1 MNFSGVLAL
10 IVTIYVLERVARALF
25 PIREFIAATRDQT
38 VHVTGERVRNN
49 LARWTRLF
57 LSISIQTRTL
67 LLLTFHCFS
76 LHLVVAQLF
85 QTFVRD
91 KTELKVG
98 WDSSLRSNFGYQG
111 FETRFT
117 VDIEMRMSLIQIRM
131 FEKREN
137 CGCFERRG
145 RWSKFRWK
153 REGRERERERTE
165 RERQGRDKQK
175 SVVILFWLNAEEL
188 WIIKLPTTTMSKEST
203 LRGYVKLPW

>member
-49 LARWTRLF
+49 LARRTRLF

-67 LLLTFHCFS
+67 LLLLLLTFHCFS
-76 LHLVVAQLF
+76 LHFVAQLF
-85 QTFVRD
+85 ETFVRD

-98 WDSSLRSNFGYQG
+98 WESSSRSNFGYQG

-145 RWSKFRWK
+145 RWSKFRW
-153 REGRERERERTE
+153 ERERREKERGK
-165 RERQGRDKQK
+165 R
-175 SVVILFWLNAEEL
+175 
-188 WIIKLPTTTMSKEST
+188 
-203 LRGYVKLPW
+203 

>member
-38 VHVTGERVRNN
+38 EHVTGERVRNN
-49 LARWTRLF
+49 LATNKLGHFFF
-57 LSISIQTRTL
+57 LRSIVLVYISSPN
-67 LLLTFHCFS
+67 FS
-76 LHLVVAQLF
+76 KHLYAIKQ
-85 QTFVRD
+85 
-91 KTELKVG
+91 LKVG
-98 WDSSLRSNFGYQG
+98 WDFSSRSNFGYQG

-145 RWSKFRWK
+145 RWSKFRWE
-153 REGRERERERTE
+153 REGRERERGKR
-165 RERQGRDKQK
+165 
-175 SVVILFWLNAEEL
+175 
-188 WIIKLPTTTMSKEST
+188 
-203 LRGYVKLPW
+203 